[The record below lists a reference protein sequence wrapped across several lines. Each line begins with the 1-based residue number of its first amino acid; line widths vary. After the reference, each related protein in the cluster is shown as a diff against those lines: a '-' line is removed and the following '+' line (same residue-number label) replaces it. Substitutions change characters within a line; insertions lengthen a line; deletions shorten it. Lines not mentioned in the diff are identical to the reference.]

1 MLDRDEI
8 AMQRVIDFM
17 NENLGEPIT
26 VADLARV
33 ASFSK
38 FHFSRVFSELPAGR
52 PAGSSPPSASR
63 RPSACCCPPR

>member
-17 NENLGEPIT
+17 HENLGEPIT

-38 FHFSRVFSELPAGR
+38 FHFSRVFQRSTFSVYAAARAHARWTWRISVLVG
-52 PAGSSPPSASR
+52 
-63 RPSACCCPPR
+63 